1 MAKAMGCWQVGGN
14 QTFSRLVAMA
24 NHKMTQKITA
34 DQAPIPTDGHNRQ
47 Q

>member
-1 MAKAMGCWQVGGN
+1 MAEAMGSCQFGGN